1 MRHLTQER
9 PSLTTLRCQGF
20 LFDLD
25 GVLIDSREVVER
37 TWRRW
42 AQRHR
47 VDAEQ
52 FIRIAHGRRARDTLR
67 DIDPRFATDAEVAWL
82 DAAELTDVDGLRA
95 VPGAKQFLARL
106 PPARWGVVTSCNRS
120 LAELRLVAGDLPL
133 PNVFVVSE
141 DVTVGKPAPDGYR
154 LGAQRL
160 GLDPAACIV
169 FEDAPAGIAA
179 AHAAGAT
186 VVGLTTTHVPEQLR
200 PAAALIADFSDVRVA
215 PRDGGFIVALP

>member
-1 MRHLTQER
+1 M
-9 PSLTTLRCQGF
+9 
-20 LFDLD
+20 
-25 GVLIDSREVVER
+25 DSREVVER

-42 AQRHR
+42 AQRHG

-95 VPGAKQFLARL
+95 VRGVKQFLSQL
-106 PPARWGVVTSCNRS
+106 PHSQWGIVTSCSRS
-120 LAELRLVAGDLPL
+120 LAELRLGAGDLPL

-141 DVTVGKPAPDGYR
+141 DVKVGKPAPDGYC
-154 LGAQRL
+154 LGAKRL

-179 AHAAGAT
+179 AQAAGAT
-186 VVGLTTTHVPEQLR
+186 VVALTTTHIPDELR
-200 PAAALIADFSDVRVA
+200 HVAAMIADFSDVRVA
-215 PRDGGFIVALP
+215 ARDGGFIVAIP

>member
-1 MRHLTQER
+1 
-9 PSLTTLRCQGF
+9 
-20 LFDLD
+20 
-25 GVLIDSREVVER
+25 VDSREVVER

-42 AQRHR
+42 AQRHG

-95 VPGAKQFLARL
+95 VRGVKQFLSQL
-106 PPARWGVVTSCNRS
+106 PHSQWGIVTSCSRS
-120 LAELRLVAGDLPL
+120 LAELRLGAGDLPL

-141 DVTVGKPAPDGYR
+141 DVKVGKPAPDGYR
-154 LGAQRL
+154 LGAKRL

-186 VVGLTTTHVPEQLR
+186 VVALTTTHAPEQLR
-200 PAAALIADFSDVRVA
+200 HVAAMIADFSDVRVA
-215 PRDGGFIVALP
+215 ARDGGFIIAIP

>member
-1 MRHLTQER
+1 
-9 PSLTTLRCQGF
+9 
-20 LFDLD
+20 
-25 GVLIDSREVVER
+25 VLVDSREVVER

-67 DIDPRFATDAEVAWL
+67 DIDPRFATDADVAWL

-95 VPGAKQFLARL
+95 VPGAKQFLSRL
-106 PPARWGVVTSCNRS
+106 PPTRWGVVTSCNRS
-120 LAELRLVAGDLPL
+120 LAELRLGAGDVPL
-133 PNVFVVSE
+133 PHVFVVSE
-141 DVTVGKPAPDGYR
+141 DVNIGKPAPDGYR
-154 LGAQRL
+154 LGAKRL

-179 AHAAGAT
+179 AYAAGAT
-186 VVGLTTTHVPEQLR
+186 VVALTTTHAPEQLR
-200 PAAALIADFSDVRVA
+200 HVAAMIADFSDVRVA
-215 PRDGGFIVALP
+215 ARDGGFIIAIP